1 MCLISRV
8 GNDLSQGLRQSSAA
22 GIDCC
27 VLANNHVLDWGYSGL
42 EETLDT
48 LRKAGL
54 QTSGASRSTKSD
66 EKTPLDSIHARSWD
80 EQHNI
85 DVIRVSVKT
94 KNLAETDAVFYTD
107 PIY

>member
-1 MCLISRV
+1 MCLISRI
-8 GNDLSQGLRQSSAA
+8 GNDLSQGLRQNSAA
-22 GIDCC
+22 VIDCC

-48 LRKAGL
+48 LRKACG
-54 QTSGASRSTKSD
+54 
-66 EKTPLDSIHARSWD
+66 D

-94 KNLAETDAVFYTD
+94 KNLAETDADLYTD